1 MWALLG
7 VWAVQQT
14 IDNNNASLAV
24 PDLQVN
30 YTYGRV
36 VSRYLQLMLA
46 IVSIVLY
53 LPASI

>member
-46 IVSIVLY
+46 IVSIVFTF
-53 LPASI
+53 I